1 MPPKSKKESQ
11 VVISNA
17 TVIISNSTS
26 NSKPK
31 KEKRPSIPKKIRVL
45 VWNTHI
51 GELIG
56 MAKCLCCN
64 EKDISQMEF
73 HCGHIISYYNG
84 GADSVENMRPIC
96 ASCNLSMGSEN
107 MNTFIERHQLTGNIS
122 NLAIGGGGSSSMSA
136 STPGIKFIPKKST
149 LTVSKS
155 MPSVSKSTCLPHDL
169 ESEWLAKKDRIVK
182 YIENV
187 KDKKEKMKY
196 LLDILIN
203 DKSRLSIDIN
213 LNMAKPLYLGNKYL
227 YNKIYIDYAFRW
239 HQDPRT
245 STAHI
250 SNNTFSN
257 FLSWIHD
264 FLQGNC
270 GLHINML
277 MDNVQYCTLND
288 MLEEFFDG
296 FINCINADPTFAG
309 ASITTIPIAMVEIA
323 PPQIKSENE
332 LFEEER
338 VKLETEWNGRK
349 HKVITYIENVKDKK
363 EKFKHLLSTVVKD
376 KGRIHFNITGRDLT
390 NEGEMSN
397 PCKSGNMHNKIYIDY
412 GISMQQFSSSCGDCM
427 LSNFISNVLTCVTR
441 GHFQFKHGYHIR
453 DPLLDSVNLYLANT
467 PLNEKFEEFID
478 GFLNCMNI
486 DPTF

>member
-17 TVIISNSTS
+17 TVIISNSTP

-31 KEKRPSIPKKIRVL
+31 KEKRPSIPKKIRQL

-51 GELIG
+51 GESTG

-136 STPGIKFIPKKST
+136 PTPLKSEYTPYTSIFTPFTSASTPGIKFIPKKSDKILKFQDVENIAFKSVFMPKT
-149 LTVSKS
+149 SNVVPIKNNMVPIKNNVVSDGRFLWNGNAFVKS
-155 MPSVSKSTCLPHDL
+155 
-169 ESEWLAKKDRIVK
+169 
-182 YIENV
+182 
-187 KDKKEKMKY
+187 
-196 LLDILIN
+196 
-203 DKSRLSIDIN
+203 
-213 LNMAKPLYLGNKYL
+213 
-227 YNKIYIDYAFRW
+227 
-239 HQDPRT
+239 DP
-245 STAHI
+245 I
-250 SNNTFSN
+250 
-257 FLSWIHD
+257 
-264 FLQGNC
+264 
-270 GLHINML
+270 
-277 MDNVQYCTLND
+277 
-288 MLEEFFDG
+288 
-296 FINCINADPTFAG
+296 
-309 ASITTIPIAMVEIA
+309 IA
-323 PPQIKSENE
+323 PPIKSENE

-412 GISMQQFSSSCGDCM
+412 GISWQPFASSCGDCM
-427 LSNFISNVLTCVTR
+427 LSCFINNVLNCVTR